1 MKKTSVIYNWLG
13 IFSVGILILYLEYIR
28 YTQDENLLFPGE
40 PPFHTADS
48 DFTFV
53 VSPAIFLS
61 NLCFFAALLNLLLL
75 IFRRQNKLPGFYS
88 SKLPY
93 AAILLFEAAAA
104 GLLSNLCFFAALL
117 NLLLLIFRRQNKL
130 PGFYS
135 SKLPYAA
142 ILLFEAA
149 AAGLALY
156 QLITYGSWTVCEAGL
171 NTPLGKFSPL
181 YLPAVIMAAAVLIFG
196 IAQFFHERKRWQSGF
211 CPQSERN
218 RLQTEQAQ
226 NAANKESAVQT
237 PGFDMNRKTALYSL
251 IGVIICGAATVY
263 GAFFDYRFQ
272 NLLLFSGEGPYQWSR
287 DAHTEAALYSLI
299 GVIIC
304 GAATVYGAFF
314 DYRFQNLLLFS
325 GEGPYQWSRD
335 AHTEATVPFI
345 VLSNLALLLLIL
357 NGLLLFFYKTKKHPG
372 FCTGKKTY
380 YIMLAAEILL
390 AAESVY
396 RVIRYFSWT
405 VAEIRTPGIN
415 TWYDGIM
422 PIAPTLIPVLI
433 FALALLILGILQFL
447 SAKKNTSVF

>member
-1 MKKTSVIYNWLG
+1 MKKASTIYNWLG
-13 IFSVGILILYLEYIR
+13 IFSAGILILYLEYIR

-53 VSPAIFLS
+53 VSPAIS
-61 NLCFFAALLNLLLL
+61 
-75 IFRRQNKLPGFYS
+75 
-88 SKLPY
+88 
-93 AAILLFEAAAA
+93 
-104 GLLSNLCFFAALL
+104 LSNLCFFAALL

-211 CPQSERN
+211 CPESERN
-218 RLQTEQAQ
+218 RLQTKQAQ
-226 NAANKESAVQT
+226 NAANKDSAIQA

-251 IGVIICGAATVY
+251 IGVIICGAAIVY

-287 DAHTEAALYSLI
+287 DAHTEAS
-299 GVIIC
+299 
-304 GAATVYGAFF
+304 
-314 DYRFQNLLLFS
+314 
-325 GEGPYQWSRD
+325 
-335 AHTEATVPFI
+335 VPFI

-357 NGLLLFFYKTKKHPG
+357 NGLLLFFYKTKKHTG
-372 FCTGKKTY
+372 FCTGRKTY

-422 PIAPTLIPVLI
+422 PIAPALIPVLI

-447 SAKKNTSVF
+447 SAKKNTSVKSYSRKR

>member
-13 IFSVGILILYLEYIR
+13 IFSAGILILYLEYIR

-53 VSPAIFLS
+53 VSPAISLS
-61 NLCFFAALLNLLLL
+61 NLCFFAV
-75 IFRRQNKLPGFYS
+75 
-88 SKLPY
+88 
-93 AAILLFEAAAA
+93 
-104 GLLSNLCFFAALL
+104 LL

-156 QLITYGSWTVCEAGL
+156 QRITYGGWTVCEAGL
-171 NTPLGKFSPL
+171 NTPLGKFRPL

-211 CPQSERN
+211 CPESERN

-226 NAANKESAVQT
+226 NAANKDSAIQA

-251 IGVIICGAATVY
+251 IGVIICGAAIVY

-287 DAHTEAALYSLI
+287 DAHTEAS
-299 GVIIC
+299 
-304 GAATVYGAFF
+304 
-314 DYRFQNLLLFS
+314 
-325 GEGPYQWSRD
+325 
-335 AHTEATVPFI
+335 VPFI
-345 VLSNLALLLLIL
+345 MLSNFALLLLIL

-390 AAESVY
+390 FGESVY
-396 RVIRYFSWT
+396 RVVRYFSWT
-405 VAEIRTPGIN
+405 VAKIRTPGIN

-447 SAKKNTSVF
+447 SAKKNTSVKSYSRKR